1 MRISYGVEVAE
12 ENDPYVTAVEEGV
25 ATFNLAFVPGAFLV
39 ETFPSLMRIPSWFP
53 GGGFKRTAAAWQKIA
68 HNMRD
73 APFEK
78 TMEAMVSRGDQNSCI
93 GLLMISNATEQGHCG
108 AFNCYRNNGKRF
120 E

>member
-53 GGGFKRTAAAWQKIA
+53 GAAWKRQAEKWSEERA
-68 HNMRD
+68 GMVNE
-73 APFEK
+73 PFEFTK
-78 TMEAMVSRGDQNSCI
+78 TQAVRQTLC
-93 GLLMISNATEQGHCG
+93 A
-108 AFNCYRNNGKRF
+108 
-120 E
+120 